1 VALAYV
7 RRVWPPSAT
16 VIDFDVAE
24 CGPTEANIAETFV
37 FSTTKKQDSLAAVE
51 SFFKGRQ
58 RLPFLPTETQVHWT
72 DLGWTGYSIELILF
86 RRIPLITPT
95 VHTSIIGHRLQETR
109 LFSVGEVF
117 KYG

>member
-1 VALAYV
+1 MQHAVALAYV

-51 SFFKGRQ
+51 SFLRVARGFPSY
-58 RLPFLPTETQVHWT
+58 RLRPKFIGQ
-72 DLGWTGYSIELILF
+72 ILDG
-86 RRIPLITPT
+86 PVTA
-95 VHTSIIGHRLQETR
+95 
-109 LFSVGEVF
+109 
-117 KYG
+117 